1 MIKMILGFILLQ
13 MDTIEIKF
21 KNSLTLMETYPS
33 ESEKIIQEWVNNS
46 EIYFPYLLNEFNNPK
61 SSLFAKQ
68 KIAIALG
75 RIKKEEALPY
85 LYNGLKST
93 SSGLR
98 ASCAYAVGEIRNPES
113 LEKILPLLQDE
124 HDAVRAE
131 AISACGKIK
140 DKRAVTPLILYSL
153 NDPSHIN
160 RARAIVALSEI
171 GDKTALSYILKF
183 KNDENIIV
191 RTSVAKAIANFKDTT
206 FISVLEE
213 LYKDKEPIVRKEA
226 LIAMSEFP
234 SKRFYTLLKTSLKDS
249 SYIVRGGIPEIINS
263 KSIPPETSITILYE
277 LLNDPEKPVK
287 EKAMA
292 VMDNIKNESVAGFIF
307 IMKEN
312 YPIEK
317 KKWAIDN
324 LIEILG
330 QRECINRLITEFPNW
345 DKRKIEKIVLKQ
357 IEKGM
362 TKEEVYL
369 SIGRPSR
376 TRKMGNIEEWE
387 YDNLNKILKFKNS
400 ILLTEEKIE

>member
-1 MIKMILGFILLQ
+1 MINIMMMIILQ
-13 MDTIEIKF
+13 IDTIEIKF
-21 KNSLTLMETYPS
+21 KNLLSLMETYPT

-46 EIYFPYLLNEFNNPK
+46 EIYFPYLLKEFNNPK

-75 RIKKEEALPY
+75 KIKNKEALPY

-98 ASCAYAVGEIRNPES
+98 ASCAYAIGEIGDTEGIDK
-113 LEKILPLLQDE
+113 LLPLLQDE

-131 AISACGKIK
+131 AISACGKLK

-153 NDPSHIN
+153 NDPSHVN
-160 RARAIVALSEI
+160 KARAIVALSEI
-171 GDKTALSYILKF
+171 GDKSALPYILKF

-206 FISVLEE
+206 FINIIEE
-213 LYKDKEPIVRKEA
+213 LHKDKEPIVRKEA

-234 SKRFYTLLKTSLKDS
+234 SKRFYKILRTSLKDS
-249 SYIVRGGIPEIINS
+249 SYIVRAGIPEIINS
-263 KSIPPETSITILYE
+263 KSLPPETSIIILYQ

-287 EKAMA
+287 EKAISAMN
-292 VMDNIKNESVAGFIF
+292 NIKKESVSGFLF
-307 IMKEN
+307 IIKEN
-312 YPIEK
+312 YPIEQ

-330 QRECINRLITEFPNW
+330 QRDCINKLIAEFPDW
-345 DKRKIEKIVLKQ
+345 DKKKIEKIVLKQ
-357 IEKGM
+357 VEKGM

-369 SIGRPSR
+369 SLGRPSR
-376 TRKMGNIEEWE
+376 TRKMQDVEEWE
-387 YDNLNKILKFKNS
+387 YDNLNKVLKFKNS
-400 ILLTEEKIE
+400 ILVGEKKME